1 MTKRFGIKVT
11 LPDTDPMRAPHLL
24 GPDWASWRWFT
35 TAEERDDAF
44 DDMQLTLKYYRSG
57 DQPSQILAKVEKD
70 D

>member
-24 GPDWASWRWFT
+24 GPDWAGWRWFT
-35 TAEERDDAF
+35 TAEERDEAF